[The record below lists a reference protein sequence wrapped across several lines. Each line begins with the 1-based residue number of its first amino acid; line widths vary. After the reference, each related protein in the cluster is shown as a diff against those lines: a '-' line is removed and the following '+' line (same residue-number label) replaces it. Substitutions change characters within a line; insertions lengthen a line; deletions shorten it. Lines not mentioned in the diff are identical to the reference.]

1 MKFTPHPG
9 FAELCHAQREYQ
21 QRESYMS
28 IVEIPT
34 TQEFSHGPPRPP
46 CQDMD
51 ATISKHQHQTLNGDI
66 CNTEDTCTAGD
77 TCNTGDICNAE
88 TDRVC
93 DRPIAGDAN
102 TSKKSGT

>member
-1 MKFTPHPG
+1 
-9 FAELCHAQREYQ
+9 
-21 QRESYMS
+21 MS
-28 IVEIPT
+28 GDTCNTGYICNIGDT
-34 TQEFSHGPPRPP
+34 CNT
-46 CQDMD
+46 
-51 ATISKHQHQTLNGDI
+51 GDI

>member
-1 MKFTPHPG
+1 
-9 FAELCHAQREYQ
+9 
-21 QRESYMS
+21 MS
-28 IVEIPT
+28 GDTCNTGYIYNIGDT
-34 TQEFSHGPPRPP
+34 CNT
-46 CQDMD
+46 
-51 ATISKHQHQTLNGDI
+51 GDI

-88 TDRVC
+88 TDLVC

>member
-1 MKFTPHPG
+1 
-9 FAELCHAQREYQ
+9 
-21 QRESYMS
+21 MS